1 MMKQFRSLV
10 RRLELQPREES
21 EAVVYRIIDRQRN
34 IVEVSPSEYAI
45 WRIQND
51 VARLAIVGQDTV
63 GEVMV
68 RTTFSIMPED
78 RTYKPFGTA
87 AFELPMYD
95 PLTEHSRRYDTWQHA
110 EQGHRETLELIQ
122 RQIEEGQAHSTGVSV
137 TDSQESQN
145 FRHAI
150 QSGLPGLFEV
160 IPRGGGTVVR
170 TPFLLPGGTTVNLL
184 VVREE
189 DGFALSALEPAG
201 PTDLAIEGESPV
213 DELCDHLGVMHS
225 EGRITAWVEEPSQL
239 PRAAVALAQAIV
251 CSSYM
256 AR

>member
-10 RRLELQPREES
+10 KRLELQPQES
-21 EAVVYRIIDRQRN
+21 STVVYRIIDRQRN

-45 WRIQND
+45 WRMQND
-51 VARLAIVGQDTV
+51 VARQSVVGQDTV

-87 AFELPMYD
+87 AFELPMCD
-95 PLTEHSRRYDTWQHA
+95 PLPEHSRRYDTWQEA
-110 EQGHRETLELIQ
+110 EQGHRETVELI
-122 RQIEEGQAHSTGVSV
+122 RKEIEEGRAHLNHVSA
-137 TDSQESQN
+137 TDSAESQDV
-145 FRHAI
+145 RHAI

-160 IPRGGGTVVR
+160 IPRGGGIVLQ
-170 TPFLLPGGTTVNLL
+170 TPFLLPGGSTVNLL
-184 VVREE
+184 VAREE
-189 DGFALSALEPAG
+189 DGFSLSALEHAAPADSSG
-201 PTDLAIEGESPV
+201 KAGSLV
-213 DELCDHLGVMHS
+213 DELCDHLGVSHS
-225 EGRITAWVEEPSQL
+225 DGHITAWVEEPSQL